1 MSDILH
7 AIENFID
14 TYAFYL
20 TFGVLLLILF
30 ILISDIFVV
39 AKVNKRIKKFEK
51 KYSEPLKNE
60 PVKSVPARDAKGRFV
75 KR

>member
-1 MSDILH
+1 MSDILYT
-7 AIENFID
+7 IENFIN
-14 TYAFYL
+14 TYGFYL
-20 TFGVLLLILF
+20 TLGLLF
-30 ILISDIFVV
+30 IILVINIFVV
-39 AKVNKRIKKFEK
+39 ASVKARIKRFEK